1 MAELTYPNRVN
12 TKGIPAL
19 AGTPAIETI
28 GAVATLV
35 VTFKKHLALN
45 ENWSGLFLVDLTLPI
60 VTGAQPVV
68 FKTEGVPGYTPLM
81 LFSGVQV
88 TAADIVTTT
97 GGVIECFYNRDTN
110 ALQLMGVYA

>member
-12 TKGIPAL
+12 TKGIPTL
-19 AGTPAIETI
+19 AGTPTIENI

-35 VTFKKHLALN
+35 VTFKNHLALN
-45 ENWSGLFLVDLTLPI
+45 ANWSGLFLVNINAPI
-60 VTGAQPVV
+60 ATGAQPVV

-88 TAADIVTTT
+88 TAADLVTTT
-97 GGVIECFYNRDTN
+97 GGVMECFYNRDTSV
-110 ALQLMGVYA
+110 LQLMGVYA

>member
-12 TKGIPAL
+12 TKGIPTL
-19 AGTPAIETI
+19 AGTPAVETI

-35 VTFKKHLALN
+35 ITFQRHLALN
-45 ENWSGLFLVDLTLPI
+45 ANWSGLFLVNINAPI
-60 VTGAQPVV
+60 ATGAQPVV
-68 FKTEGVPGYTPLM
+68 FRTQGEPGYTPLM

-88 TAADIVTTT
+88 TAADLVTTA

-110 ALQLMGVYA
+110 VLQLMGVYA